1 MPSDRQNTL
10 SAGAT
15 PDPIPGGLG
24 KGAAGGSPLLSCA
37 SEREAFMQRRARV
50 ADIVGD
56 VEPLLRSGRNP
67 AEVRAALVAS
77 GHRNDEV
84 DEALQAVTDPETG
97 TVPKIPEA
105 DGVPASADKL
115 TTLCGQV
122 AIAKQGGRNA
132 ALNRAAFSAGGLVRN
147 GIVDAK
153 HAQAELLRAAA
164 LCGLSLG
171 DATPVIERALADGIE
186 HGGDLRKL
194 TSRFNGGAGGRP
206 RMDPRKMAC
215 DFIDASRE
223 SFELR
228 RWRGTWFEFVSGRG
242 WREIAEDE
250 IEARVLTFLAAHPEH
265 AQHARLNAVREILGH
280 LGTFTLC
287 GLPEV
292 IEMPSRLIRDAAGT
306 WSGEPCPN
314 VVAVRVDGQLVTLDL
329 IEAAKHIAGLRP
341 DLPAPGAADSSFFSL
356 DWMPYR
362 VEARHLTPVGV
373 DLEQEAPL
381 FSKYLEHALDPAEQ
395 AAVQRMIGL
404 CLTDLTRFEVFWFF
418 HGRSGREGK
427 TVGLDILQA
436 LLGRCD
442 AVACVDIAT
451 LADRF
456 SCWPL
461 AHAKVNLTGDSNAVE
476 HGSLVKL
483 EGLFKNLV
491 SGGAFEYERKNEQK
505 RSARCKARFIF
516 AANSLPEFVD
526 RSDAIWERLRVIDF
540 PRQVPRD
547 RRDPHLADKIIR
559 QELPAVFAWAVAG
572 LADVIASNACQD
584 TRRGL
589 DLKAELRQSCD
600 HEAEFV
606 SDAGLVRDPS
616 GSLPTDE
623 LYREYRIWAGDNGYR
638 PLGSAKFLG
647 RLRHLLGAYMARD
660 RDPQTG
666 KQPRVLRGVRR
677 EAVPPVPPR

>member
-1 MPSDRQNTL
+1 
-10 SAGAT
+10 
-15 PDPIPGGLG
+15 
-24 KGAAGGSPLLSCA
+24 
-37 SEREAFMQRRARV
+37 
-50 ADIVGD
+50 
-56 VEPLLRSGRNP
+56 
-67 AEVRAALVAS
+67 
-77 GHRNDEV
+77 
-84 DEALQAVTDPETG
+84 
-97 TVPKIPEA
+97 
-105 DGVPASADKL
+105 
-115 TTLCGQV
+115 
-122 AIAKQGGRNA
+122 
-132 ALNRAAFSAGGLVRN
+132 
-147 GIVDAK
+147 
-153 HAQAELLRAAA
+153 
-164 LCGLSLG
+164 
-171 DATPVIERALADGIE
+171 
-186 HGGDLRKL
+186 
-194 TSRFNGGAGGRP
+194 
-206 RMDPRKMAC
+206 MAC